1 MQNYVKICLQQIKC
15 VTCTRF
21 GVYYYVITSLD
32 LRAYSILSISFLP
45 ALQVKD
51 SKVDGACQP
60 RRVNPAVG

>member
-1 MQNYVKICLQQIKC
+1 MFTTNKMRNLHPIWRVLLCNNI
-15 VTCTRF
+15 V
-21 GVYYYVITSLD
+21 G